1 MPTLTL
7 SEIECLHPGEAGGD
21 EIWLSIRTEQHPA
34 WTEAGE
40 LGLPREMHEEDPVL
54 RLQPPGS
61 DYPVDPIEFDEF
73 LCVRL
78 MEHDAFSDSV
88 IGSFCFTRP
97 FLRFGLDQAFL
108 PSELVGEH
116 AQAYRV
122 AYVYAE
128 DPAPHPRH
136 RIELLSLTCN
146 DAQGTS
152 DRVSLYV
159 NEVLMWGPGIM
170 RTRQVEDFSSSL
182 SLTFHRLALVT
193 LRETRGEDWSR
204 SFTLVPGEYPINRRR
219 EHDFMADS
227 GITGNAHYTLE
238 YRMRLLP
245 AG

>member
-7 SEIECLHPGEAGGD
+7 NEIECLHPGEAGGD
-21 EIWLSIRTEQHPA
+21 EVWLSIRTEQHPA

-40 LGLPREMHEEDPVL
+40 LGVPREMREEESL
-54 RLQPPGS
+54 RLQPPGA
-61 DYPVDPIEFDEF
+61 DDPIDPIEFDEY

-78 MEHDAFSDSV
+78 LERDPLNDSIIGGFS
-88 IGSFCFTRP
+88 FTRP
-97 FLRFGLDQAFL
+97 FRRFGPGEVFL
-108 PSELVGEH
+108 PSELVGAH

-122 AYVYAE
+122 SYDYAE
-128 DPAPHPRH
+128 EPAPHPRH

-152 DRVSLYV
+152 DRVGLYV
-159 NEVLMWGPGIM
+159 NEVLIWGPEIM
-170 RTRQVEDFSSSL
+170 RTRQVEEFGTSL
-182 SLTFHRLALVT
+182 SHTFHRLALVT

-227 GITGNAHYTLE
+227 DITGDAHYTLA

-245 AG
+245 AR